1 MSDGGRIS
9 VRFGGIG
16 MSVLLAILLGLL
28 QGVTVFMPISY
39 SGHQAILENLF
50 HVSMPEKGIGVFD
63 LLMNI
68 SAVVSIF
75 MAYRPELATM
85 AQEGAEFLR
94 GKTPENPVSEGRLS
108 PPIRMIYFV
117 IMGTLPLVLAAPISS
132 RIGLLLQ
139 NTIFVGCAMLVMGFI
154 LFASDKFIK
163 AGKKT
168 EKTMSVKDAL
178 IIGVA
183 QAFSIIPGL
192 SRVGTAATVGLTCGL
207 DKDFSVRFAIFLSLP
222 SVLVSIIVSL
232 FNAFRTGMDW
242 TSFFSYL
249 VGFIVSTMTG
259 YLSIQMFR
267 RFSHKRRLRYFSY
280 YLWPAGALII
290 ILSLVL

>member
-1 MSDGGRIS
+1 
-9 VRFGGIG
+9 
-16 MSVLLAILLGLL
+16 
-28 QGVTVFMPISY
+28 
-39 SGHQAILENLF
+39 
-50 HVSMPEKGIGVFD
+50 
-63 LLMNI
+63 MNI
-68 SAVVSIF
+68 SAVISIL
-75 MAYRPELATM
+75 MAYRRELALM

-108 PPIRMIYFV
+108 PPIRMIYFI

-132 RIGLLLQ
+132 RIGLLLG

-183 QAFSIIPGL
+183 QAFSVIPGL
-192 SRVGTAATVGLTCGL
+192 SRVGTATTVGLTLGL
-207 DKDFSVRFAIFLSLP
+207 AKDFSVRFAIFLSLP
-222 SVLVSIIVSL
+222 SVIVSIIIS
-232 FNAFRTGMDW
+232 FFAAFKTGMDW

-249 VGFIVSTMTG
+249 IGFIVSIFTG

-267 RFSHKRRLRYFSY
+267 RFSYRRRLRYFSY
-280 YLWPAGALII
+280 YLWPAGVLVI